1 MKKFLILVVLLAV
14 VGGYFYYKNNS
25 PSDQLTP
32 STTTDNSFTPD
43 PSSATFTF
51 DDGAI
56 TLSNGRNTLEE
67 GGEVV
72 LETFLLQQ
80 RDSGDVNADK
90 KDDTVILLAQSGGAS
105 GVFIYV
111 AGYISGPVSYK
122 GTNAVFVG
130 DRISPESLSIKN
142 GVITLKYLDRRP
154 DEPFS
159 AEPTVETSKQFVFKN
174 GSIEEK

>member
-1 MKKFLILVVLLAV
+1 MKKFLILVVILAI
-14 VGGYFYYKNNS
+14 VGGYFYYKNLK
-25 PSDQLTP
+25 PGEIAPDTVSD
-32 STTTDNSFTPD
+32 NNFKPD

-51 DDGAI
+51 DDGKI

-80 RDSGDVNADK
+80 RATGDINADK

-111 AGYISGPVSYK
+111 AAYISGPVSYK